1 MSNLIFKPNSDE
13 EFFSGL
19 PMERA
24 PVPTWLV
31 GIDEL
36 FKASRPAD
44 SESAIAL
51 RLKHRT
57 LASIDGQSELDRLTI
72 FSKVLPSR
80 AFDVLS
86 AVCQRLAM
94 PSERTTFAACDERVP
109 SSSLFCSPPAALR
122 SVHLTWTELLRTLGL
137 TDTGRNR
144 KTVKAALV
152 GLSGITAAWMHD
164 ERRYDTAL
172 LALFDLNSR
181 SVEVVAS
188 PLLWIGPETR
198 RYVAWIDLAAQR
210 RLSPGAKR
218 LHAWLS
224 WWVPARGV
232 ASIRLELLQAH
243 VWGARFVGRPHSVR
257 GCRLLRPLLE
267 EVKALPGWKV
277 WTDERD
283 MVHVS
288 RPGRSIPR
296 PAREGRSRLR
306 RPVHPA

>member
-1 MSNLIFKPNSDE
+1 MSNLVLELKSDGGN
-13 EFFSGL
+13 FSGL

-36 FKASRPAD
+36 FMASRPAD

-51 RLKHRT
+51 RLKHTT
-57 LASIDGQSELDRLTI
+57 LASTEGQSEFDCLTV
-72 FSKVLPSR
+72 FSKVLPPR

-94 PSERTTFAACDERVP
+94 PSERTTFAACDARVP

-122 SVHLTWTELLRTLGL
+122 SVRLNWTDLLRTLGL

-144 KTVKAALV
+144 KTAKAALL
-152 GLSGITAAWMHD
+152 GLSGITASWMHNG
-164 ERRYDTAL
+164 RRYDTSL

-188 PLLWIGPETR
+188 PLIWIGPETR
-198 RYVAWIDLAAQR
+198 RCVAWIDLSAQR
-210 RLSPGAKR
+210 QLSPAAKR

-224 WWVPARGV
+224 WWAPVRGV

-243 VWGARFVGRPHSVR
+243 VWGARYVGRPHSVR
-257 GCRLLRPLLE
+257 GCRLLRPLLD

-277 WTDERD
+277 WTDARD
-283 MVHVS
+283 MVYVS
-288 RPGRSIPR
+288 RPERSVQ
-296 PAREGRSRLR
+296 R
-306 RPVHPA
+306 RPRLSRSSR